1 MELLEGSAAI
11 AESAIVAGCRFFA
24 GYPMSPF
31 TGTSDT
37 KISMANGV
45 FRGVFDVCDWMS
57 GGSAAGVP
65 SPMNV
70 PVFIAWTAGFMS
82 RPDL

>member
-31 TGTSDT
+31 TGLLENMSQRMPATG
-37 KISMANGV
+37 GV
-45 FRGVFDVCDWMS
+45 CLNAESEIEGVNMTL
-57 GGSAAGVP
+57 GAAAAGARDRKSV
-65 SPMNV
+65 V
-70 PVFIAWTAGFMS
+70 
-82 RPDL
+82 